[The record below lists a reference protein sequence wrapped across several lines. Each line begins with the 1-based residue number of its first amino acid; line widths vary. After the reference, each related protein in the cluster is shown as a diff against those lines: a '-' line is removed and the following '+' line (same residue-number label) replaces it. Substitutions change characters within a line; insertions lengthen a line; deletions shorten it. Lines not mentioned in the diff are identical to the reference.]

1 VRNARN
7 VLIILV
13 LAAAVAFLPGAGVGA
28 SFLGWLLGIGF
39 LGALAW
45 FIARLYREYRL
56 TLYSLGD
63 RNRGLLYG
71 AVGVTV
77 LTLTATKLMWQTAI
91 GTLAWFA
98 LLAAAIYAAVY
109 VYRAS
114 REY

>member
-1 VRNARN
+1 
-7 VLIILV
+7 
-13 LAAAVAFLPGAGVGA
+13 
-28 SFLGWLLGIGF
+28 
-39 LGALAW
+39 
-45 FIARLYREYRL
+45 
-56 TLYSLGD
+56 
-63 RNRGLLYG
+63 
-71 AVGVTV
+71 V